1 MKVIITFDQLESKV
15 VYKCVKVVEDIDNLF
30 TVKVLMLKGE
40 KGDPG
45 DPTDAQVQNA
55 VDIWLEAHPEATT
68 TVQDGSITDAKF
80 ASDTKITNAQID
92 ALFS

>member
-1 MKVIITFDQLESKV
+1 MKVTITFDQLKSKV
-15 VYKCVKVVEDIDNLF
+15 EYEKVKVKEEIKDLF

-45 DPTDAQVQNA
+45 NPTDAQVQTS
-55 VDIWLEAHPEATT
+55 VDTWLEAHPEATT